1 MGLGRICDR
10 CGAFYIPEART
21 IEYGRG
27 QSGSRVNGLMLN
39 DRGWNQNNT
48 NRGEIDL
55 CPACLTSFAKWIS
68 MDDHKE

>member
-21 IEYGRG
+21 IEYGRDQRG
-27 QSGSRVNGLMLN
+27 NRVNGLMLN
-39 DRGWNQNNT
+39 DRGWNQSNT